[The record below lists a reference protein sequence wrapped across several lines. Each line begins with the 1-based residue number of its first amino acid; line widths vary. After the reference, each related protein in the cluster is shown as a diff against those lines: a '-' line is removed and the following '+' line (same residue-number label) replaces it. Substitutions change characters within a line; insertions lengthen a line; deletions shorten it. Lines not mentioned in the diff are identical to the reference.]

1 MNTPVKLKPNEE
13 IDLMPEQRP
22 SDSLWLVCVRNDET
36 GKVIKEYT
44 FKTEEQ
50 ANDFIDQVIEDNDIE

>member
-1 MNTPVKLKPNEE
+1 MNTPLKLKPNEE